1 MVIKSSKDEPC
12 KDIGSGDEIYIDVNN
27 RRMNTTG
34 SLFTEHEYCQPIDQ
48 VNIKSDIFSLQS
60 SSSAGFCI
68 ESISING
75 EQILGSNSSQYNC
88 GDAGLTTS
96 KITIQNGEIT
106 VGCEGL
112 NCHD

>member
-12 KDIGSGDEIYIDVNN
+12 NDIEIDDEIYIDINN
-27 RRMNTTG
+27 RRMNTTE
-34 SLFTEHEYCQPIDQ
+34 SLLTEHEYCQPIDQ
-48 VNIKSDIFSLQS
+48 VNIKNDIFSLQS

-96 KITIQNGEIT
+96 KITIQNGEII

>member
-1 MVIKSSKDEPC
+1 MIKSSKDEPC
-12 KDIGSGDEIYIDVNN
+12 NDSGIDDEIYIDINN
-27 RRMNTTG
+27 RRMNTTE
-34 SLFTEHEYCQPIDQ
+34 SLLTEHEYCQPIDQ
-48 VNIKSDIFSLQS
+48 VNIKNDIFSLQS

-75 EQILGSNSSQYNC
+75 KQILGSNSSQYNC

-96 KITIQNGEIT
+96 KITIQNGEII